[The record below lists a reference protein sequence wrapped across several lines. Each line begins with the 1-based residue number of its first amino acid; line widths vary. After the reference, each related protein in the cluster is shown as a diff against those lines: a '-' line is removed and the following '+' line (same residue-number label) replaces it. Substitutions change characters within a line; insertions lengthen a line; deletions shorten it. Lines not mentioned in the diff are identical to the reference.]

1 MISLKRIQTIFVKDY
16 KDLMKN
22 SYMLT
27 TVIIPIFF
35 AYMFSRG
42 EIEDAALLALPITL
56 SLVVV
61 GSLIQA
67 GMIAEEKEKNTLRGL
82 LLSPLNTSEIF
93 IGKSLVSVIVSILV
107 VMICIFVSGFKIP
120 EQWWFFVLGTGI
132 NLIFFISIGTIL
144 GLLSRTVMETSVL
157 GSPVMLLL
165 GTSSFFTQLFPIGN
179 LNRILDFLPEPR
191 FALLI
196 TALNEGTSVIEH
208 LLILGL
214 WAFVS
219 IILCVIIF
227 KRRRFD

>member
-1 MISLKRIQTIFVKDY
+1 MISMKRIQAILVKDY

-42 EIEDAALLALPITL
+42 EIIDTTLLALTL
-56 SLVVV
+56 TLCLVVV
-61 GSLIQA
+61 GSFIQA

-82 LLSPLNTSEIF
+82 LLSPLNTAEIF
-93 IGKSLVSVIVSILV
+93 IGKSLLSVLMSIVVI
-107 VMICIFVSGFKIP
+107 MICIFISGFKVP

-132 NLIFFISIGTIL
+132 NLIFFISVGTIL

-157 GSPVMLLL
+157 GLPVMLLL
-165 GTSSFFTQLFPIGN
+165 GMSSFATQLFPIGN
-179 LNRILDFLPEPR
+179 LDRILNFFPEPR